1 MKLNI
6 SYPAHGTQKA
16 FECNDDKKL
25 AIFNEKRISQEV
37 YGEAINPEWK
47 GYIFRISGGNDKQG
61 FPLLQGVLTNQ
72 RVKLLMKKGSKC
84 YRERRSGQ
92 RKKKSVRG
100 CILDVNQ
107 LSCVNLV
114 IIKEGDKPIEPLDE
128 HKPKRLGPKRASKIR
143 KMFNLDKSEDVRRY
157 VVKRK
162 VEKNG
167 KVRYKSPK
175 IQRLVTPL
183 TLQRKRARRAFKLK
197 RRIASAAKKAAYEE
211 LLHKRR
217 LEARSL
223 KQE

>member
-1 MKLNI
+1 
-6 SYPAHGTQKA
+6 
-16 FECNDDKKL
+16 
-25 AIFNEKRISQEV
+25 
-37 YGEAINPEWK
+37 
-47 GYIFRISGGNDKQG
+47 
-61 FPLLQGVLTNQ
+61 
-72 RVKLLMKKGSKC
+72 
-84 YRERRSGQ
+84 
-92 RKKKSVRG
+92 
-100 CILDVNQ
+100 
-107 LSCVNLV
+107 
-114 IIKEGDKPIEPLDE
+114 
-128 HKPKRLGPKRASKIR
+128 
-143 KMFNLDKSEDVRRY
+143 MFNLDKSEDVRRY